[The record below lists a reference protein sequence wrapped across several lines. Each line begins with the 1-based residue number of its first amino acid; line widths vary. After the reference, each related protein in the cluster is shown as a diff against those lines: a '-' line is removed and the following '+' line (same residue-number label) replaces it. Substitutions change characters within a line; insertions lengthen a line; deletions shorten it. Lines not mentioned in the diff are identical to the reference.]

1 MLKTGV
7 ISVRCVRVATQ
18 PLPESLAKNV
28 LPDIVR
34 RCPVIANRH
43 NRAGVL
49 GYLGMFSSP
58 CVANNVSPAYDKRL
72 EVLKAAVLKLY
83 CLGLRNQRPRCS
95 GSKNMVGDSRSR
107 TSSRRRPVLILA
119 QFAHFVERD

>member
-43 NRAGVL
+43 NRAGVF

-58 CVANNVSPAYDKRL
+58 CVANNVSPAYDQRL
-72 EVLKAAVLKLY
+72 EVLRPQYLGCTISGCGIKDAAVPD
-83 CLGLRNQRPRCS
+83 PR
-95 GSKNMVGDSRSR
+95 
-107 TSSRRRPVLILA
+107 TW
-119 QFAHFVERD
+119 